1 MAAAGNLLHHLTR
14 DLRPARNGR
23 AGLPVHQR
31 VTPSAGGLHPYAFV
45 CLGDR
50 DGRVMLYDE
59 AEHSFRPLEA
69 DHADLTALN
78 AVQVEEMLGRAPG
91 VTARIIMDRSLVAAA
106 YNNPDTLLLRDAGA
120 LLAVASMLAEWLG
133 LLACPLGFMGGDFVE
148 RLRLPADRF
157 IAAGGF
163 QISTE
168 APRS

>member
-1 MAAAGNLLHHLTR
+1 
-14 DLRPARNGR
+14 
-23 AGLPVHQR
+23 
-31 VTPSAGGLHPYAFV
+31 
-45 CLGDR
+45 
-50 DGRVMLYDE
+50 MLYDE
-59 AEHSFRPLEA
+59 AEHSFRPLET

-78 AVQVEEMLGRAPG
+78 AAQVEEMLGRAPG
-91 VTARIIMDRSLVAAA
+91 VTVRIIMDRSLVAAA
-106 YNNPDTLLLRDAGA
+106 YSNPDTLLLRDAGA

-133 LLACPLGFMGGDFVE
+133 LLSCPLGFMGGNFVE